1 MFLSLLKWLY
11 EMPENGSLER
21 IFCVSKKNPD
31 KNVDLRKTGN
41 VVNAESLPQFSGFD

>member
-1 MFLSLLKWLY
+1 MVVRDAGEWQLRKDLLC
-11 EMPENGSLER
+11 
-21 IFCVSKKNPD
+21 FKKNPD